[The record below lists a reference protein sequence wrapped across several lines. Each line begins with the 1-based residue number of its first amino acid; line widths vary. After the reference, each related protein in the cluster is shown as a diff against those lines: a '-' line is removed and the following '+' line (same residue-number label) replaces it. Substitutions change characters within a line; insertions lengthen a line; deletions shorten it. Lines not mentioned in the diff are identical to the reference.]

1 MRNSLV
7 FRLWRDI
14 PAFSVLNIDLS
25 SLRIDAPSADYAF
38 QPSFWISWTTFGN
51 KLDGVTRMF
60 VSKTL
65 GPQAVWR
72 NVIITIGFDPRR
84 NLMDCLL
91 LTNSIIGK
99 ACRWEE

>member
-25 SLRIDAPSADYAF
+25 SLGIDAPSPDYTLRVISRTAF
-38 QPSFWISWTTFGN
+38 GS
-51 KLDGVTRMF
+51 KLDGVTRIF

-65 GPQAVWR
+65 GPQAVR
-72 NVIITIGFDPRR
+72 RKVIITIGFDPRR
-84 NLMDCLL
+84 NLMDCRL
-91 LTNSIIGK
+91 LTNLIIGK
-99 ACRWEE
+99 ARRWEE